1 MEMKKLIA
9 IILIAMVAASG
20 VSAQEQQQEQ
30 KSQPGFMAGFA
41 PYYTF
46 INGLRL
52 DFDFKIS
59 DAKNQWLV
67 VSPQFY
73 YNDES
78 YNWDYEE
85 MSGVGIDLG
94 YRLYLSE
101 SKRPKGPYFMPGITF
116 QYYAVEDEIFI
127 PVEYTENGNTYFVME
142 ERLENSN
149 LFKTGPN
156 VLLGYQFLI
165 NNILY
170 LDLYGGVAFRMS
182 FDNRDGA
189 LQENFNYDWFDLGY
203 QGILLN
209 GGMRVGV
216 AF

>member
-1 MEMKKLIA
+1 MKKLIA

-30 KSQPGFMAGFA
+30 KKQPGFMAGFA

-85 MSGVGIDLG
+85 MSGVGFDLG

-116 QYYAVEDEIFI
+116 QYYTVEDEIFI

>member
-1 MEMKKLIA
+1 MEIKKLIA
-9 IILIAMVAASG
+9 ITLIAMISVSG
-20 VSAQEQQQEQ
+20 VSAQEQQEGQ
-30 KSQPGFMAGFA
+30 KKQYGFMSGFA

-59 DAKNQWLV
+59 ENKNQWLV

-78 YNWDYEE
+78 YNWGYEE
-85 MSGVGIDLG
+85 MSGAGIDLG

-101 SKRPKGPYFMPGITF
+101 NNRPKGPYFMPGITF
-116 QYYAVEDEIFI
+116 QYYAVKDEIFI
-127 PVEYTENGNTYFVME
+127 PVEYTENGNTYFIME

-149 LFKTGPN
+149 LFKSGPN

-165 NNILY
+165 NDILY
-170 LDLYGGVAFRMS
+170 LDFYGGVAFRMS

-216 AF
+216 VF